1 LASQV
6 SVIESTEAC
15 HSSESPV
22 VWMLGSWELEHQ
34 HEVGGVTGC
43 GEDTLSDRC
52 LVDRSH
58 VALADW
64 NVVCFDW
71 LEPEPWTC
79 CVKDLWCRLSEAE
92 ALGVPSATF
101 KVHTSNK
108 HTICWRLNLRFI
120 RILQDLEVITEQID
134 SDSVLSGIVLLVGC
148 QETMS
153 KEESSDPK
161 DTWETCLQPVLEPVK
176 SRH

>member
-1 LASQV
+1 LACQV
-6 SVIESTEAC
+6 SVIESTEGC
-15 HSSESPV
+15 HSSESPE
-22 VWMLGSWELEHQ
+22 VWVLGSWELEHQ

-64 NVVCFDW
+64 NVVGFDW
-71 LEPEPWTC
+71 LEPEHWAW
-79 CVKDLWCRLSEAE
+79 CVKDLWCRLVEDE
-92 ALGVPSATF
+92 LLDVPLATF
-101 KVHTSNK
+101 KVHTTYK
-108 HTICWRLNLRFI
+108 HTICWCLNGGLI
-120 RILQDLEVITEQID
+120 TDDLEVITEQID
-134 SDSVLSGIVLLVGC
+134 SDSILSGIVLLVGC

-161 DTWETCLQPVLEPVK
+161 ESWEACLQPVLEPVK
-176 SRH
+176 SLH